1 MHTLE
6 HLIELEGVGDIGEP
20 LGRLMVAELAYHLAA
35 LTGDTVIE
43 ADLYRCG
50 AVCEDGHCYSV
61 ASYAAEVNV
70 LEAKPAVFICKACA
84 SFDAVA
90 DVIGLNGVKSA
101 KYKLVGIEGSCAQ
114 SLACELQ
121 GGKDMVLLCAVLAER
136 SQEEL
141 AVALAA
147 NCNLAVFNGNYL
159 GDIGLNAEN
168 CCDPKL
174 NIICVGRIC
183 GIYLCSELHLLAV
196 GSECS
201 GVAYKF
207 YLADRNVDSLI
218 GALGISVSVL
228 FHCGDAAYLVSLNCL
243 EGNCAVGERGRG
255 YLDGDI
261 PCFLLGC
268 DYCNKLA

>member
-35 LTGDTVIE
+35 LAGDTVIE
-43 ADLYRCG
+43 ADLYGCG
-50 AVCEDGHCYSV
+50 AVCEDGHCYGV

-70 LEAKPAVFICKACA
+70 LEAEPAVFVCKACS

-90 DVIGLNGVKSA
+90 DVIGLN
-101 KYKLVGIEGSCAQ
+101 KLIGIEGSCAQ

-147 NCNLAVFNGNYL
+147 NCYLAVFNRNYL
-159 GDIGLNAEN
+159 GDIGLDAEN
-168 CCDPKL
+168 CCDPEL
-174 NIICVGRIC
+174 DIICVGRIC

-207 YLADRNVDSLI
+207 YLADRNVVSLI

-228 FHCGDAAYLVSLNCL
+228 LHCGNAAHLVSLNSL
-243 EGNCAVGERGRG
+243 ERNCAVGERGRS

-268 DYCNKLA
+268 DNCNELA